1 MAHSC
6 SKALQ
11 SVSALARIDDFF
23 FESELANAPP
33 LNCSDTAGAG
43 LIVEGEYRVAK
54 DLVQSGS
61 DQRGLGRKE

>member
-1 MAHSC
+1 MARSC

-43 LIVEGEYRVAK
+43 LIVEAN
-54 DLVQSGS
+54 SGS
-61 DQRGLGRKE
+61 RRTLFSRVPISEA